1 MIKADVIFIT
11 ESLVTIRTISPVEGF
26 MLTGFLRYD
35 PGDPGG
41 REKALNAILED
52 LFAKYD
58 AFSEHRGE
66 ILVMLDESGYYVL
79 KELQD
84 EEMERLRFRA
94 EECDDGSRE
103 SWDAK
108 VEYHVKDMRLSPS
121 MDEHVLEELLQNV
134 ERICGCSIGKE
145 LFLQFLSTGKN

>member
-11 ESLVTIRTISPVEGF
+11 DRLVTIRTISPVEGF
-26 MLTGFLRYD
+26 VLTGFLRYD

-52 LFAKYD
+52 LFVKYD
-58 AFSEHRGE
+58 AFNEHRDE
-66 ILVMLDESGYYVL
+66 ILILFDESGYYVL
-79 KELQD
+79 KELRD
-84 EEMERLRFRA
+84 EEMEKLRCRA

-108 VEYHVKDMRLSPS
+108 VEYHVKGMRLSPS
-121 MDEHVLEELLQNV
+121 MDEQVLEELLLKV
-134 ERICGCSIGKE
+134 EKICGCRIEKE
-145 LFLQFLSTGKN
+145 LFFQFLSKSKN